1 MTQGSKMKKLAIFLF
16 IPVILLSQPLPVNFK
31 GAYEKQTRSY
41 DGKPGRNYWQNK
53 SDYIIKAEVIPSEKR
68 INAEETVTYYN
79 NSPDTLDIIV
89 VKLLGD
95 LYRKGNARDIEIS
108 PDAVNEGMKISTAK
122 LNGSEFEITR
132 DNEKPHI
139 TGTKLII
146 PLKEKL
152 LPGEKAELYF
162 KWEVKI
168 PGESQI
174 RMGAYDSTSFF
185 VAYWFPQIA
194 VYDDIDGWDMNDY
207 TGHAETY
214 NDFGNYQVDITV
226 PQNFVVWA
234 SGKLS
239 NPEEVFEEKILDK
252 YITANSSDEIIHIIS
267 EEDLGNV
274 TKKRNKITYKFRSES
289 IPDFAFAMSDHYL
302 WDASTWRDV
311 LISAAYNPESK
322 GFYNVAEVAR
332 KSIVYFSEEMPGVK
346 YPYPVMTVFNG
357 RGGMEFPMMCNDSS
371 VDNLRGTVH
380 LTSHEIS
387 HTYFPFY
394 MGINERK
401 YAWMDEGWATML
413 PFDFQELNAP
423 GYDPRQRNAEG
434 YSQYGGRDTDLPPIV
449 PSSQLRGISY
459 RMASYSRPGAAY
471 DFMMKFM
478 GKEKFKACLH
488 EYIKRWNGKH
498 PTPYDF
504 FNTFEDVSGED
515 LDWFFKPWFF
525 EFKYPDLSIKKAE
538 AKDGY
543 LFVEIENNGGL
554 PLPVVLF
561 VKNGEAKE
569 KIFEAQADIWKG
581 KPGELKL
588 EIKCKKPEELLL
600 GTPQIPD
607 VDDTDNKFSLK

>member
-53 SDYIIKAEVIPSEKR
+53 SDYIIKAEVTPSEKR
-68 INAEETVTYYN
+68 INAEETVAYYN

-95 LYRKGNARDIEIS
+95 LYRKGNTRDIEIS

-152 LPGEKAELYF
+152 LPGAKAELYF

-207 TGHAETY
+207 TGHTETY
-214 NDFGNYQVDITV
+214 NDFGNYEVDITV

-252 YITANSSDEIIHIIS
+252 YKTANSSDEIIHIIS

-274 TKKRNKITYKFRSES
+274 TKKRDKITYKFRSES

-302 WDASTWRDV
+302 WDASLWQGV

-332 KSIVYFSEEMPGVK
+332 KSIIYLSEELPGIK

-434 YSQYGGRDTDLPPIV
+434 YSQYGGRDTDLPPII
-449 PSSQLRGISY
+449 PSNQLRGITY
-459 RMASYSRPGAAY
+459 RIASYARPGAAY

-504 FNTFEDVSGED
+504 FNTFEDASGED

-543 LFVEIENNGGL
+543 LFVEVENKGGL

-561 VKNGEAKE
+561 VKNGESKE

-581 KPGELKL
+581 KSGELKL

-607 VDDTDNKFSLK
+607 VDDSDNKSTLK

>member
-1 MTQGSKMKKLAIFLF
+1 MKKLAIFLF

-53 SDYIIKAEVIPSEKR
+53 SDYIIKAEVTPSEKR
-68 INAEETVTYYN
+68 INAEETVAYYN

-95 LYRKGNARDIEIS
+95 LYRKGNTRDIEIS

-152 LPGEKAELYF
+152 LPGAKAELYF

-207 TGHAETY
+207 TGHTETY
-214 NDFGNYQVDITV
+214 NDFGNYEVDITV

-252 YITANSSDEIIHIIS
+252 YKTANSSDEIIHIIS

-274 TKKRNKITYKFRSES
+274 TKKRDKITYKFRSES

-302 WDASTWRDV
+302 WDASLWQGV

-332 KSIVYFSEEMPGVK
+332 KSIIYLSEELPGIK

-434 YSQYGGRDTDLPPIV
+434 YSQYGGRDTDLPPII
-449 PSSQLRGISY
+449 PSNQLRGITY
-459 RMASYSRPGAAY
+459 RIASYARPGAAY

-504 FNTFEDVSGED
+504 FNTFEDASGED

-543 LFVEIENNGGL
+543 LFVEVENKGGL

-561 VKNGEAKE
+561 VKNGESKE

-581 KPGELKL
+581 KSGELKL

-607 VDDTDNKFSLK
+607 VDDSDNKSTLK